1 MKLNQNI
8 QKHHTFLRF
17 SRWNFSPHEG
27 CLWTP
32 ESRKILRIESEM
44 LDFGIRNTAQGI
56 RNPTSKLESTIQVL
70 LTKTGIEYLES
81 GIHSVESTIQDCLGF
96 PHMDRNFLLHKPHQ
110 SIPELAIYKVKM
122 KLTVL
127 FEVCCVHFLS
137 SNSFVKKFI
146 QSFRLEFAHR
156 KSVCGFI
163 NEI

>member
-44 LDFGIRNTAQGI
+44 LDFGIRNT
-56 RNPTSKLESTIQVL
+56 TSKLESRIQVL

-96 PHMDRNFLLHKPHQ
+96 PQAAPVNPWISHIQ
-110 SIPELAIYKVKM
+110 VKNEVDCVVWGM
-122 KLTVL
+122 LCSL
-127 FEVCCVHFLS
+127 FKF
-137 SNSFVKKFI
+137 KFI
-146 QSFRLEFAHR
+146 CQEIYPEFSFR
-156 KSVCGFI
+156 VCASQERVWI
-163 NEI
+163 Y

>member
-32 ESRKILRIESEM
+32 ESRKILLIESEM
-44 LDFGIRNTAQGI
+44 LDFGIRNT
-56 RNPTSKLESTIQVL
+56 TSKLESRIQVL

-81 GIHSVESTIQDCLGF
+81 GIHSVESTIQECLGF

-110 SIPELAIYKVKM
+110 SIPELAIYKLKM

>member
-44 LDFGIRNTAQGI
+44 LDFGIRNAAQGI
-56 RNPTSKLESTIQVL
+56 RNPTSKLESRIQVL

-96 PHMDRNFLLHKPHQ
+96 PHMGRNFTSQAASINPWISHIQVKNEDDCVVWGMLCSLLK
-110 SIPELAIYKVKM
+110 
-122 KLTVL
+122 
-127 FEVCCVHFLS
+127 F
-137 SNSFVKKFI
+137 KFI
-146 QSFRLEFAHR
+146 CYEIYPEFSFR
-156 KSVCGFI
+156 VCASQERLWI
-163 NEI
+163 Y